1 MGYCLLLSSIS
12 LFYVWKL
19 YFRGFSH
26 FWVALVLVFIVLCY
40 VGLKILWMWI
50 FIEFLLCKFTIG
62 VLKCHVFISN
72 IDFKSG
78 HCALSVYK
86 IWEFSEFIESFTFL
100 VISSTIRII
109 WFFPFPFATLFFRSF
124 AFLLLLRFHAL
135 CPIRVE
141 SVGTLVSFLVLEQK
155 IT

>member
-86 IWEFSEFIESFTFL
+86 IWEFSEFIESFAFL